1 MKNYVVTFTQYYSY
15 QVEANNEQDAENNAY
30 GLFKQEMYYPVANT
44 SYDEL
49 EIECLD
55 EDEDEEDY

>member
-1 MKNYVVTFTQYYSY
+1 MKNYVVTFTQYYTY
-15 QVEANNEQDAENNAY
+15 QVEANNEQEAENTAY
-30 GLFKQEMYYPVANT
+30 GLFKQEMCYPVANT

-55 EDEDEEDY
+55 EDEDDY

>member
-1 MKNYVVTFTQYYSY
+1 MKNYVVTFTQYYTY

-30 GLFKQEMYYPVANT
+30 NLFKQEMYYPVANT
-44 SYDEL
+44 SYDKL

-55 EDEDEEDY
+55 EDEEEY